1 MFYFAYGADMPSGA
15 LASLIGHP
23 VEGRPGRLPGFRLAF
38 TARSDDWDGG
48 VADILKEEGAEVE
61 GVLFELTPADEMR
74 LGFAEGLSDGPYRRR
89 RVRIELPNGDE
100 VEGVAREVARK
111 LPHVAPSAKFLDE
124 MVSGAIEQGLSEGY
138 VNFLMQLYPDVATPH
153 SRPWAEDE

>member
-1 MFYFAYGADMPSGA
+1 
-15 LASLIGHP
+15 
-23 VEGRPGRLPGFRLAF
+23 
-38 TARSDDWDGG
+38 
-48 VADILKEEGAEVE
+48 
-61 GVLFELTPADEMR
+61 
-74 LGFAEGLSDGPYRRR
+74 
-89 RVRIELPNGDE
+89 
-100 VEGVAREVARK
+100 VAREVARK